1 MNNLVIANP
10 ERLDDQSFKITI
22 AGKDYE
28 YEISED
34 KDIDK
39 VIAKLVRWISR
50 GDDSFG
56 GLYDYIKRSFQLVG
70 EYEEPVVEDELPE
83 EPKSILPSDGQD
95 LDDVQSNE
103 LEFKVDLLSSSEVSV
118 SLGEFSAVFSL
129 AGNADNFETELR
141 ELVKDEM
148 TLKDRID
155 LNTFL
160 VKELDTDNSVDIYNL
175 SGLVLDPNFEIVS
188 SVEGEELTDLAV
200 DGEHEV
206 PDIVIGDTTD
216 EVDVPSNDAEVVD
229 TEGVVSDEDAEDDL
243 EDEALNAEEDLTDD
257 YEPSED
263 EESEENDSDEED
275 GEDSKSKKKS
285 KKSKKSKKKSKK
297 SKKESYDAFGNLL
310 TEDEMF
316 DGVIDLPVE
325 PTEIDF
331 TDEEV
336 EEKFTLED
344 LIVSEDFLSSLR
356 DLGLS
361 LFKFTNKDNNLE
373 NLYFVGGINSND
385 GTLYTLTYQMG
396 DSYSTLDG
404 EFEDLSTNEYELSNI
419 EDLTIVTNY
428 LGKLLDLVYNRELG
442 EDNE

>member
-39 VIAKLVRWISR
+39 VIAKLVQWISR

-83 EPKSILPSDGQD
+83 EPASILPSDGQD
-95 LDDVQSNE
+95 LDAVQSNE
-103 LEFKVDLLSSSEVSV
+103 LEFKVDILSSSEVSV

-141 ELVKDEM
+141 ELIKDEM

-206 PDIVIGDTTD
+206 SDINIGDTTD
-216 EVDVPSNDAEVVD
+216 EVNVPSDDIEVVD
-229 TEGVVSDEDAEDDL
+229 TEEVVSDEDTEDDL

-263 EESEENDSDEED
+263 E
-275 GEDSKSKKKS
+275 DSKP
-285 KKSKKSKKKSKK
+285 KKKSKK
-297 SKKESYDAFGNLL
+297 SKKESVNVSGNPL
-310 TEDEMF
+310 TEDEVF
-316 DGVIDLPVE
+316 GDIDFTVE

-331 TDEEV
+331 TDEEI

-361 LFKFTNKDNNLE
+361 LFKFTNNDNKLE
-373 NLYFVGGINSND
+373 NLYFVGGVNSND
-385 GTLYTLTYQMG
+385 GSLYTLTYQMG

-419 EDLTIVTNY
+419 EDLTVVTNY

>member
-39 VIAKLVRWISR
+39 VIAKLVQWISR
-50 GDDSFG
+50 GEDSFG

-70 EYEEPVVEDELPE
+70 EYEEPVVEDEIPE
-83 EPKSILPSDGQD
+83 EPESILPSDGQD

-103 LEFKVDLLSSSEVSV
+103 LEFKVDILSSSEVSV

-141 ELVKDEM
+141 ELIKDEM

-160 VKELDTDNSVDIYNL
+160 VKELDTDNSVDVYNL

-206 PDIVIGDTTD
+206 SDIFIDDTTD
-216 EVDVPSNDAEVVD
+216 EVDVSSDEAEVVD
-229 TEGVVSDEDAEDDL
+229 
-243 EDEALNAEEDLTDD
+243 AEEDLKDD
-257 YEPSED
+257 YE
-263 EESEENDSDEED
+263 SDEDIE
-275 GEDSKSKKKS
+275 GS
-285 KKSKKSKKKSKK
+285 K
-297 SKKESYDAFGNLL
+297 SKKESCNTFGNLL
-310 TEDEMF
+310 TEDEM
-316 DGVIDLPVE
+316 IDLPVE
-325 PTEIDF
+325 FTEIDF

-336 EEKFTLED
+336 EDKFTLED
-344 LIVSEDFLSSLR
+344 LIVSEDFLGSLR

-361 LFKFTNKDNNLE
+361 LFKFTNKDNKLE
-373 NLYFVGGINSND
+373 NLYFVGGINGND